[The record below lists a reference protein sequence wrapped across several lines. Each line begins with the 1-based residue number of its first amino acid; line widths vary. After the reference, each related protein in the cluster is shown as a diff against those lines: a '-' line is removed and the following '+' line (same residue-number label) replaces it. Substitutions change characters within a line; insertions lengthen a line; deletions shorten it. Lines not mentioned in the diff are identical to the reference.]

1 MTKKD
6 YEKFAAMMQRLRR
19 QERYDATNSIVVRCS
34 DIEGELAA
42 IFLADNPR
50 FDAKRFYSA
59 CITGTPKERPL

>member
-6 YEKFAAMMQRLRR
+6 YEKFARMMQRLRK
-19 QERYDATNSIVVRCS
+19 EEMYDALNFAVVRCS

-50 FDAKRFYSA
+50 FDAERFYTA
-59 CITGTPKERPL
+59 CTTGTYKEETA